1 MTGTII
7 LALRLILCFLVELIS
22 VDYVLSFA
30 IAPEICFG
38 TRTQSPRL
46 RVPEGGLES

>member
-7 LALRLILCFLVELIS
+7 LALRLILRFLVELIGME
-22 VDYVLSFA
+22 YVLSCA
-30 IAPEICFG
+30 IAPQICRG
-38 TRTQSPRL
+38 TRTQSLRL